1 MRHSEAEPASASDV
15 DRQLTAVGRS
25 DAAAAGTWLA
35 GQGAAPDRAVV
46 SAALRTRQTWD
57 AVASAAGWSVT
68 PELDR
73 GLHSAGPDTALDILR
88 GTDDGVTTLL
98 VVGHNPTVSYLAAM
112 LDDGEGEPE
121 AITAM
126 TTGYPTSALTLF
138 SYPGTWA
145 ELGAG
150 AARVEAFHVP
160 RG

>member
-25 DAAAAGTWLA
+25 DAAAAGSWLA
-35 GQGAAPDRAVV
+35 AHELVPDRAVV

-57 AVASAAGWSVT
+57 AVASEAGWT
-68 PELDR
+68 TEPELDR

-88 GTDDGVTTLL
+88 ATDDGVTTLL

-121 AITAM
+121 SVNAM
-126 TTGYPTSALTLF
+126 ATGYPTSALTVF
-138 SYPGTWA
+138 SYAGAWA

-150 AARVEAFHVP
+150 TARVEAFHVP